1 MGYKKKDTGEK
12 PLNKMTSKELR
23 EIALQL
29 PETSGVHGMNKPE
42 MVEAINKSRGIEQ
55 KTKTGTDTSVRNIKK
70 KIKELKIK
78 CEAVLESNDKK
89 MITIYKRKINRLK
102 KKTRRAA

>member
-12 PLNKMTSKELR
+12 SLEKMTAKELR
-23 EIALQL
+23 EIALKL
-29 PETSGVHGMNKPE
+29 PEISGVHGMNKLE
-42 MVEAINKSRGIEQ
+42 MVAAINKSRGIEQ
-55 KTKTGTDTSVRNIKK
+55 KTKTGMNTSVRDIKK

-78 CEAVLESNDKK
+78 CEAVLESSDKK
-89 MITIYKRKINRLK
+89 IITIYKRKINRLK